1 MPANT
6 TVAGAHIW
14 LDDRGVAWI
23 DDANIKVIEVA
34 LDSLAHGWSP
44 EEIHFQHPQLSLGQ
58 IHAALA
64 FYHDHKGDFDDAI
77 QAQLRDHRKR
87 RAEAAE
93 SPIRRRLRDLGKLP

>member
-1 MPANT
+1 MPENA

-14 LDDRGVAWI
+14 IDDRGVAWI
-23 DDANIKVIEVA
+23 DDANTKVIEVA

-44 EEIHFQHPQLSLGQ
+44 EEIHFQHPHLSLGQ

-64 FYHDHKGDFDDAI
+64 FYHDHKVELDEAI

-87 RAEAAE
+87 RAAAAE
-93 SPIRRRLRDLGKLP
+93 SPIRKRLRDLGKLP